1 MTNWDGLSRL
11 PDVFSPPTH
20 CVALALAEIGVY
32 APDKVYKRSDIA
44 ELSSAT
50 RCNVFLSLRNQVYQ
64 VSTSPTQRSV
74 LLVSDGDDHIAR
86 AVLFDFPAG
95 EQIFPHADLAEPF
108 SLARLNKAKRE
119 AKEKALLTNVQT
131 RHETK
136 ANVDQNLEAASRL
149 SRSMQHPREDIS
161 KALTE
166 LKTMLSAS
174 QKTLKAGK
182 LTERN
187 VAEGEMFSALQ
198 IPTLPRKASFRA
210 APLPQGTV
218 YSAAPFNLKE
228 ILSNVSMP
236 EQPLSTLDSCVDAVR
251 DFIQGQY
258 QFPPRVGGDHS
269 AIIVSKA
276 TTVFSLTAMTAGASI
291 YLVYNTR
298 SPHFGFIVYERT
310 VAGAWNIL
318 GSVGADTDPEAFST
332 CVYALASRIKA
343 SAVQVTGG
351 TVNII
356 AGSTVEAG
364 FVAQPLSLVPG
375 KMAAIANGKAPEM
388 EPLLDRNIILADFP
402 CAREVSSTCSRSD
415 FDLSNGSI
423 TTINNKTFTP
433 NRHPLRVNDTN
444 VYTVNTSG
452 PSDATQFRSGG
463 FVAGFPN
470 LALAANT
477 PTTIWNLKGSTGFN
491 VVPLSGDIRLDCKV
505 SGSAGLLCTQLSVDF
520 TISYHDGTSVS
531 GKICQHPTA
540 PSTNFSF
547 NGFFSTLG
555 NGAFANKAGLIITDV
570 LLTARADSG
579 PATLSTG
586 VSGADIFVH
595 IDFLSNPANDS
606 FGVVAFHNLTSASSI
621 SAELTSQAEAI
632 INPASQ
638 NATFVTPT
646 TSLPMNSEVFGL
658 FINGLLKDQG
668 IMAGTLQGGDFEAA
682 SFGKKLKKFLG
693 KVWKVARPAVMLG
706 GRKLID
712 IGATALNGIAPGAG
726 TAVSAIANNLLPKAA
741 GFGNVSRP
749 PARNTN
755 EIVFAFPAVRT
766 DPSDIAV
773 ELVSVVSG
781 DSDEADFLALAGLPP
796 VRPEQPFVGTSGTLA
811 MLCASL
817 YLQGWSVV
825 RTGRVDGAPACVLTG
840 DVRDLVF
847 ASDFSTEHVQF
858 TLYPV
863 DKVNDKVFALSSA
876 GINLRGL
883 SLQGWY
889 DGRSFVA
896 PDHLR
901 LFGPDIVFVATAGEI
916 FAAED
921 GRAVPTLRVS
931 ALRHLH

>member
-1 MTNWDGLSRL
+1 MFN
-11 PDVFSPPTH
+11 
-20 CVALALAEIGVY
+20 
-32 APDKVYKRSDIA
+32 
-44 ELSSAT
+44 
-50 RCNVFLSLRNQVYQ
+50 
-64 VSTSPTQRSV
+64 
-74 LLVSDGDDHIAR
+74 
-86 AVLFDFPAG
+86 FPVG
-95 EQIFPHADLAEPF
+95 EQVFPNADLAEPF
-108 SLARLNKAKRE
+108 SLSRLTAAQRKAKEE
-119 AKEKALLTNVQT
+119 ALQANVTARHELRTNVD
-131 RHETK
+131 R
-136 ANVDQNLEAASRL
+136 NLEAAARL
-149 SRSMQHPREDIS
+149 SRSVQNPSDDIS

-166 LKTMLSAS
+166 LKTL
-174 QKTLKAGK
+174 LKASK
-182 LTERN
+182 DQLKQQRLTERT
-187 VAEGEMFSALQ
+187 VDEGVTFSALQ

-210 APLPQGTV
+210 APLPQGTM

-228 ILSNVSMP
+228 ILSAVEMR

-269 AIIVSKA
+269 AIIVSKS
-276 TTVFSLTAMTAGASI
+276 TTVFSLTSMTAGASI

-310 VAGAWNIL
+310 TAGVWNIL

-351 TVNII
+351 AVNII

-375 KMAAIANGKAPEM
+375 KMAAIANGKASEM
-388 EPLLDRNIILADFP
+388 EPLLDRNVILADFP
-402 CAREVSSTCSRSD
+402 CSREISSTCSRSD

-433 NRHPLRVNDTN
+433 NRNPLRVTDSN

-452 PSDATQFRSGG
+452 ASDATQFRSGG
-463 FVAGFPN
+463 FIAGFPN
-470 LALAANT
+470 LVLAANNT
-477 PTTIWNLKGSTGFN
+477 TTIWNLKNSTGFN
-491 VVPLSGDIRLDCKV
+491 VVPLSGDVRLDVKV
-505 SGSAGLLCTQLSVDF
+505 SGSAGLLCAQLSVDL
-520 TISYHDGTSVS
+520 TIFYHDGTSVF
-531 GKICQHPTA
+531 GKLLQHPTT

-555 NGAFANKAGLIITDV
+555 NGAFANKAGLVITDI
-570 LLTARADSG
+570 LISARADSG

-586 VSGADIFVH
+586 AVGADTFVH
-595 IDFLSNPANDS
+595 VDFLSNPANDA
-606 FGVVAFHNLTSASSI
+606 FGVLAFHNLTSASSI
-621 SAELTSQAEAI
+621 SAELSSQAEAI

-646 TSLPMNSEVFGL
+646 TSLPMNPEVFRL

-726 TAVSAIANNLLPKAA
+726 TAVSAIANTLLPKAA

-749 PARNTN
+749 PARNSN
-755 EIVFAFPAVRT
+755 EIVFAFPAVHSE
-766 DPSDIAV
+766 PSDVAV
-773 ELVSVVSG
+773 ELVSIVPG
-781 DSDEADFLALAGLPP
+781 ESDEADFLTLAGLPP

-817 YLQGWSVV
+817 YLQGWSVT

-840 DVRDLVF
+840 DIRDLVF
-847 ASDFSTEHVQF
+847 ASDSSTEHVRF

-863 DKVNDKVFALSSA
+863 DKVNDKVFALSAA
-876 GINLRGL
+876 GISLRGL
-883 SLQGWY
+883 SLQGWF
-889 DGRSFVA
+889 DGRGFVA

-901 LFGPDIVFVATAGEI
+901 LFGPDIIFVASVGET
-916 FAAED
+916 FVAED
-921 GRAVPTLRVS
+921 GRAVPTLQVS